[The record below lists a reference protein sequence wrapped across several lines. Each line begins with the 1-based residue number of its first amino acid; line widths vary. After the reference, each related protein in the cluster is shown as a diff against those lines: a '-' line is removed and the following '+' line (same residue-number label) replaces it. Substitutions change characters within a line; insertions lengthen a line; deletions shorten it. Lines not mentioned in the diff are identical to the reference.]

1 MGACGRGRD
10 TPKMEKLEI
19 KLYRVSSEVLSERR
33 EEKQKKQKQRER
45 KKENKIKE
53 IPKLFFFFIFIF
65 IYLFYFLFHYY
76 SVFHSTTNLQATQ
89 TYQKITHKKQE
100 VYIYINIYI
109 HTELYSIFI

>member
-1 MGACGRGRD
+1 MRWVGACGRGRD

-53 IPKLFFFFIFIF
+53 IPKLFFFLFLFLFIYFIFCFIIILYSTVLLICRRLKHIKKLHIKNKKF
-65 IYLFYFLFHYY
+65 IY
-76 SVFHSTTNLQATQ
+76 
-89 TYQKITHKKQE
+89 I
-100 VYIYINIYI
+100 
-109 HTELYSIFI
+109 